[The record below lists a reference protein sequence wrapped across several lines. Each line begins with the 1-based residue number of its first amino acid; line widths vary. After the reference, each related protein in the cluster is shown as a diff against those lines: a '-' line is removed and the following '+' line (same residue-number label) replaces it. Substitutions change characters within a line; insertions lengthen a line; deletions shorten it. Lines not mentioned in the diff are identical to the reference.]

1 MRVGLVL
8 HLLKKSATLRR
19 RRAAM
24 TVLTVAWGTLS
35 MVVLLAIGEGIR
47 RQVDLSFRQFGEP
60 MLSVFGVTTSKP
72 WSGWPKGRKIA
83 LMYDDLPAIRKAMAG
98 DAEVGIY
105 LGKYPVTLRRGDRN
119 ATVGVR
125 GVTANYERLRS
136 HFATPGGRFIS
147 EDDVTERRRVIFLGD
162 ELAAELFGEEDP
174 VGEGVLVGGLP
185 YTVIGVLKH
194 KLPMGFGDDSF
205 DTRTT
210 CIPITTHLVQFGE
223 RPVRMLVRPLRIA
236 ELDRVIQKLRRE
248 VGGVKQFD
256 PEDERALRIWNFAE
270 EAQKMQSFFRG
281 LLIFLGTLGAL
292 TLVLGGVSV
301 ANILFA
307 MVTHRSREIGVQ
319 MALGAHRSDIIL
331 PVLAEGFLYTL
342 SGGVIGVAASLL
354 VVRLLNLLPVDK
366 VASLR
371 MLGHPT
377 ISWPLALATVAVL
390 STVGVV
396 AGYLPARRAAGLDP
410 AVTLRYE

>member
-1 MRVGLVL
+1 MRFELLG
-8 HLLKKSATLRR
+8 HLLMKSATLRR
-19 RRAAM
+19 KRAAM

-60 MLSVFGVTTSKP
+60 MLILNPGATSKP
-72 WSGWPKGRKIA
+72 WLGWPKGRKVTVQYGD
-83 LMYDDLPAIRKAMAG
+83 YDPIRKALAG
-98 DAEVGIY
+98 DAEVGAMVSIY
-105 LGKYPVTLRRGDRN
+105 PTSLRRGGRE
-119 ATVGVR
+119 ATIGVR
-125 GVTANYERLRS
+125 GVGANYERLRS
-136 HFATPGGRFIS
+136 HYSAPGGRFINE
-147 EDDVTERRRVIFLGD
+147 EDIAERRRVIFLGD
-162 ELAAELFGEEDP
+162 ELAADLFGEEDA
-174 VGEGVLVGGLP
+174 VGEVVLVAGVP

-210 CIPITTHLVQFGE
+210 CIPITTHFVQFGE
-223 RPVRMLVRPLRIA
+223 RPVRFLVRPLRIA
-236 ELDRVIQKLRRE
+236 ELERVIQKVRQV
-248 VGGVKQFD
+248 VGGVKEFD

-270 EAQKMQSFFRG
+270 EALKMQSFFRG

-307 MVTHRSREIGVQ
+307 MVAHRSREIGIQ
-319 MALGAHRSDIIL
+319 MALGAHRSEIVL

-342 SGGVIGVAASLL
+342 SGGVIGIAASLL

-377 ISWPLALATVAVL
+377 LSWPLALATVAVL
-390 STVGVV
+390 SSVGVA

-410 AVTLRYE
+410 AETLRYE

>member
-19 RRAAM
+19 KRAAM

-60 MLSVFGVTTSKP
+60 MLSVSGGTTSKP
-72 WSGWPKGRKIA
+72 WVGWPKGRKVTI
-83 LMYDDLPAIRKAMAG
+83 LYEDLPAIQRALAG

-105 LGKYPVTLRRGDRN
+105 LGKYPVLLRRGDRQ
-119 ATVGVR
+119 ASVGVR

-136 HFATPGGRFIS
+136 HYATPGGRFIS
-147 EDDVTERRRVIFLGD
+147 EDDVAERRRVIFLGD
-162 ELAAELFGEEDP
+162 EIATELFGDEEP
-174 VGEGVLVGGLP
+174 VGGGVLVSGIP

-210 CIPITTHLVQFGE
+210 CIPITTHLVQFGD
-223 RPVRMLVRPLRIA
+223 RPVRMLVHPLRIA
-236 ELDRVIQKLRRE
+236 ELEAVIQKVKLV

-256 PEDERALRIWNFAE
+256 PEDERAFRIWNFAE
-270 EAQKMQSFFRG
+270 EALKMQSFFRG

-319 MALGAHRSDIIL
+319 MALGAHRSDIVL

-342 SGGVIGVAASLL
+342 AGGVIGVAASLL
-354 VVRLLNLLPVDK
+354 VVRLLNLLPVEN

>member
-1 MRVGLVL
+1 MRIGLAL
-8 HLLKKSATLRR
+8 HLLKKSAALRR

-47 RQVDLSFRQFGEP
+47 QQVDLSFRQFGKP
-60 MLSVFGVTTSKP
+60 MLIVNPGTTSKS
-72 WSGWPKGRKIA
+72 WLGWPKGRKVT
-83 LMYDDLPAIRKAMAG
+83 LLYEDVPAIRKALAR
-98 DAEVGIY
+98 DAEVGVY
-105 LGKYPVTLRRGDRN
+105 LGKNPVTLERGERE
-119 ATVGVR
+119 ASVGVR
-125 GVTANYERLRS
+125 GVSANYEHLRS
-136 HFATPGGRFIS
+136 HYAAAGGRFLNE
-147 EDDVTERRRVIFLGD
+147 EDIAQRRRVIFLGD
-162 ELAAELFGEEDP
+162 ELATELFGEVDP
-174 VGEGVLVGGLP
+174 IGEGVLVGGIP

-223 RPVRMLVRPLRIA
+223 RPVRMLVSPLSIA
-236 ELDRVIQKLRRE
+236 ELERVVAKVRQV
-248 VGGVKQFD
+248 VGGAKQFD

-270 EAQKMQSFFRG
+270 EALKMQSFFRG

-307 MVTHRSREIGVQ
+307 TVAHRSREIGVQ
-319 MALGAHRSDIIL
+319 MALGARRSDIVL

-342 SGGVIGVAASLL
+342 SGGVIGIAASLL